1 MTTPKTVKNILN
13 DMDRTVAELQ
23 KKGILND
30 YRAYSIKSIGQSL
43 FEISYP
49 NKNEKSSIV
58 FDKHVTGG
66 TIMDTLLKNLQ
77 YNVLFYDK
85 SFIQAEFIVNNN
97 EVIKERLVF
106 MKKHNKIGNKKEIE
120 QFEIRDEDWFAEEFG
135 VPIVMRIDFAPK
147 DHVEGDHAKT
157 HLTLSNHESC
167 RIPIKGIVTF
177 SEFVRFIV
185 FHFYNIKM
193 DLKVYRSSANDTIT
207 EIEKKMIHINWN

>member
-1 MTTPKTVKNILN
+1 MTEPKTVKNIIK
-13 DMDRTVAELQ
+13 DIRETVTELQ
-23 KKGILND
+23 KKNIVHD
-30 YRAYSIKSIGQSL
+30 YREFSVKSTGRNL

-49 NKNEKSSIV
+49 GKNETSNIV

-66 TIMDTLLKNLQ
+66 RIMETLLKNLQ

-85 SFIQAEFIVNNN
+85 SFIQAEFIVRNN
-97 EVIKERLVF
+97 EVIKERLTF
-106 MKKHNKIGNKKEIE
+106 MKKHSKIWGKKEIE
-120 QFEIRDEDWFAEEFG
+120 EFEIMDEDWFAEDLG
-135 VPIVMRIDFAPK
+135 VPIVIRIDFAPD

-193 DLKVYRSSANDTIT
+193 DLKVRRSSANDTIT
-207 EIEKKMIHINWN
+207 ELEKKMMHINWD